1 MSLKNNALLV
11 SLTVGKPQ
19 MSKTDT
25 KATKDAELANNAK
38 NAGNYRKDL
47 YPKHLTKPI
56 KDIESSARF
65 YIESI
70 GYQSGRGEYLVP
82 TARYME
88 FAEQMAKYELAFS
101 QAVTAFLNN
110 WANVLQQAQDQQG
123 DLFEADAYPD
133 VSDLRQRFKFK
144 VKYRPVTD
152 ASDFVLDLSDELE
165 EQLKQQVIADMQ
177 EQTNEFH
184 SKVLS
189 RLRDVV
195 AHLNVTAGKPDRV
208 TINPRT
214 GRSEPKAPIFKNTV
228 CENILDEIDLLT
240 DFADTLPSDVVDI
253 ANEVMRAIP
262 DPDVMRNNP
271 DVRDD
276 AKVNTDALLSKIDAM
291 LGA

>member
-56 KDIESSARF
+56 KDIESSARC

-165 EQLKQQVIADMQ
+165 EQLKQQVINDMQ